1 MVRAIFVI
9 VRITVI
15 SGYRSL
21 DWHGVIA
28 AISCRYSHIRT
39 AKYGLEEQ
47 RERTPKLFII
57 IRRPYSWS
65 RLHWRSGHIHQ
76 QWKPLKTDR

>member
-1 MVRAIFVI
+1 MVRVIFVI

-15 SGYRSL
+15 SGYRFL

-28 AISCRYSHIRT
+28 AISCRYSHIHA
-39 AKYGLEEQ
+39 AKFGIEEQ
-47 RERTPKLFII
+47 RERTRKLFI

-65 RLHWRSGHIHQ
+65 RLLWRGGHIHH
-76 QWKPLKTDR
+76 QWKPLKADR

>member
-15 SGYRSL
+15 LGYRFL

-28 AISCRYSHIRT
+28 AIYCDHSHIRAT
-39 AKYGLEEQ
+39 ELGLEGQ
-47 RERTPKLFII
+47 RE
-57 IRRPYSWS
+57 
-65 RLHWRSGHIHQ
+65 
-76 QWKPLKTDR
+76 